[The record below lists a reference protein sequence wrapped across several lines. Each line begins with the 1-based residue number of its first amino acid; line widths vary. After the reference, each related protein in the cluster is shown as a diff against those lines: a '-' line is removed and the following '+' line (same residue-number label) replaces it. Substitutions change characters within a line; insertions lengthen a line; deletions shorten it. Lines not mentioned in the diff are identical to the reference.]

1 MVPLPAASH
10 EDVGFDPPLDV
21 GSAVADRIVML
32 GTFSVV
38 LDGRA
43 VDHSHWRRRSAANL
57 VKALALAPDR
67 RLHREQL
74 IELLWPD
81 LAVADAAPRLHKA
94 VHFAR
99 RALGAD
105 ALNWVGDTLCLLPSR
120 EVEVDVVRFESA
132 AREALQSGVGV
143 EDALGLFTG
152 ELLPDDRYEPWTIAR
167 RDSVAHLHRQLLRVG
182 ERWQQ
187 LVAEDPS
194 DEEAHVALMRAHV
207 ERGDRAAALSQY
219 ELLAAVLDEELGVEP
234 GDDAV
239 EMRRAALAL
248 PPQRRPG
255 PAKPTHLP
263 TQEVRFCHAADSV
276 RLAYAVV
283 GSGPPLVKAAN
294 WLSHLE
300 YDWES
305 MLWRHWLLALT
316 GDYRLLRYD
325 ERGCGLSDWDTTSF
339 TLEAWVEDLA
349 TVVDAAGYDRFPLLG
364 VSQGAAVA
372 VEFAARY
379 PERVSALV
387 LYGGYVHGRAVRARN
402 DEERRLA
409 QLMPELAEL
418 GWGRDDSTFRQIFAG
433 RFMPEGTRA
442 QWDEF
447 NEIQRRTTSPAN
459 AARFLRG
466 FSVIDVSD
474 AAKRVTCPAL
484 VVHVRGD
491 LGPPIA
497 EGRLLASMIPGSR
510 FVSLEGHNH
519 LMLATEPAWPRFI
532 YEMNRFLAEVG

>member
-10 EDVGFDPPLDV
+10 EDVEFDPPSHV
-21 GSAVADRIVML
+21 GGAVADRIVML
-32 GTFSVV
+32 GTFSVE
-38 LDGRA
+38 LDGR
-43 VDHSHWRRRSAANL
+43 VVEHSHWRRRSAANL

-81 LAVADAAPRLHKA
+81 LAVTEAAPRLHKA

-105 ALNWVGDTLCLLPSR
+105 ALAWVGDALSLLPSR
-120 EVEVDVVRFESA
+120 DVEIDVVGFESA
-132 AREALQSGVGV
+132 ARAALQSGDGV
-143 EDALGLFTG
+143 EEALALFTG
-152 ELLPDDRYEPWTIAR
+152 ELLPDDRYESWTVAR

-182 ERWQQ
+182 ERWLQ
-187 LVAEDPS
+187 LLAEDPT

-207 ERGDRAAALSQY
+207 EHGDRAAALSQY
-219 ELLAAVLDEELGVEP
+219 DQLAAVLDDELGVEP
-234 GDDAV
+234 GDEAIAI
-239 EMRRAALAL
+239 RRAALAL
-248 PPQRRPG
+248 PPQRRTDR
-255 PAKPTHLP
+255 AQPTHLP
-263 TQEVRFCHAADSV
+263 TQEVRFCHTADAV

-305 MLWRHWLLALT
+305 TVWRHWLLALT

-339 TLEAWVEDLA
+339 SLEAWVDDLA

-372 VEFAARY
+372 VEYAARF
-379 PERVSALV
+379 PERVSAMV
-387 LYGGYVHGRAVRARN
+387 LYGGYVHGRIGRARN
-402 DEERRLA
+402 EEELRLA
-409 QLMPELAEL
+409 HLMPELAEL
-418 GWGRDDSTFRQIFAG
+418 GWGRDEPTFRQVFTA
-433 RFMPEGTRA
+433 RLMPEGTRE

-447 NEIQRRTTSPAN
+447 NELQRRTTSSAN
-459 AARFLRG
+459 AARFMRG
-466 FSVIDVSD
+466 FNVIDVTE
-474 AAKRVTCPAL
+474 AAGRVTCPTL
-484 VVHVRGD
+484 VVHARGD
-491 LGPPIA
+491 VGPPVE
-497 EGRLLASMIPGSR
+497 EGRLLASLIPGSR
-510 FVSLEGHNH
+510 FVSLEGRNH
-519 LMLATEPAWPRFI
+519 LMLATEPAWPRFL
-532 YEMNRFLAEVG
+532 YEMNRFLAEAG

>member
-1 MVPLPAASH
+1 MTDDTDRATAAAA
-10 EDVGFDPPLDV
+10 D
-21 GSAVADRIVML
+21 GSTALRAVDQIIML

-38 LDGRA
+38 LDGRV
-43 VDHSHWRRRSAANL
+43 VDHSQWRRRSAANL

-67 RLHREQL
+67 RLHREQVM
-74 IELLWPD
+74 EMLWPD
-81 LAVADAAPRLHKA
+81 VAPTDAAPRLHKA

-105 ALNWVGDTLCLLPSR
+105 ALAWMGDTLCLLPSH

-132 AREALQSGVGV
+132 ARAALETGVGLD
-143 EDALGLFTG
+143 DALGLFTG
-152 ELLPDDRYEPWTIAR
+152 ELLPEDRYESWTDAR
-167 RDSVAHLHRQLLRVG
+167 RNSVAHLHRQLMRVG
-182 ERWQQ
+182 GRWLQ
-187 LVAEDPS
+187 LVAVDPT
-194 DEEAHVALMRAHV
+194 DEEAHVALIRDHV

-219 ELLAAVLDEELGVEP
+219 QQLAAVLDEELGVEP
-234 GDDAV
+234 GVDAV
-239 EMRRAALAL
+239 AARQAALTL
-248 PPQRRPG
+248 PPHRVG
-255 PAKPTHLP
+255 DVTASAVLP
-263 TQEVRFCHAADSV
+263 TQDVRFCHAADSV
-276 RLAYAVV
+276 RLAYAVE

-316 GDYRLLRYD
+316 SRYRLLRYD

-339 TLEAWVEDLA
+339 NIEAWIDDLA
-349 TVVDAAGYDRFPLLG
+349 TVVDAAGYEHFALLG

-372 VEFAARY
+372 VEYAARH

-387 LYGGYVHGRAVRARN
+387 LYGGYVHGHVTRARN
-402 DEERRLA
+402 DEELRIAR
-409 QLMPELAEL
+409 LMPELAEL
-418 GWGRDDSTFRQIFAG
+418 GWGKDEPTFRQVFTA
-433 RFMPEGTRA
+433 RFMPEGTRE

-447 NEIQRRTTSPAN
+447 NELQRLTTSPTN
-459 AARFLRG
+459 AARFIRG
-466 FSVIDVSD
+466 FGVIDVTD
-474 AAKRVTCPAL
+474 AAQRVACPTL

-491 LGPPIA
+491 LAPPLA

-519 LMLATEPAWPRFI
+519 LMLATEPAWPRFVE
-532 YEMNRFLAEVG
+532 EMNRFLAEVG